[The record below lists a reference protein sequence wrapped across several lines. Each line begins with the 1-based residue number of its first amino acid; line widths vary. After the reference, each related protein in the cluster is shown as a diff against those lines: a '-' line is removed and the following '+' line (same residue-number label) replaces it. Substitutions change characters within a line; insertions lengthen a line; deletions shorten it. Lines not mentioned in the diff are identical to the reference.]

1 MVADIIG
8 VGDGQ
13 GTIFIHPTFSELTA
27 TEAGHVELMDT
38 IGDAAIN
45 SLLIPTISYHY
56 ANVV

>member
-8 VGDGQ
+8 DGDDQ
-13 GTIFIHPTFSELTA
+13 GTIFIHPTFSELIA

-45 SLLIPTISYHY
+45 SLLIPTMSYH
-56 ANVV
+56 